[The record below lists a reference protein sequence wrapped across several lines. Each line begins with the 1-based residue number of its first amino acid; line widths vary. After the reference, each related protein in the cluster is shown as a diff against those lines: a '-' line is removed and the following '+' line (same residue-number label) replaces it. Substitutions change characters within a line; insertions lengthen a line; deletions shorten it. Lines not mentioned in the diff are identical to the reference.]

1 MVKGSQHFN
10 PDPDVET
17 IYKAMKG
24 IGTKKQA
31 IIDVLMK
38 KSNAV
43 RQQIVKSFKAQFSEG
58 TRDDVSSFVDLG
70 LALHDA
76 QDLYA
81 AGEKIRGTGEM
92 KFITILCTR
101 SAMHLMRVFEEYE
114 KIANKSIEDSIKS
127 ETHRSLEKAMLTV
140 AQDTETIPAPVSSMC
155 YVLPGAVLCAAHA
168 VPCALREAGTH
179 DGTLIRNIVSRSE
192 IDFNLIKR
200 QFKKIYG
207 KTLSSMVMVARE

>member
-1 MVKGSQHFN
+1 MGKGTPSSSHIWKLSYAEAEALDQEGPLRPPLWTERRSQARRQQAELEAQPPIEQDGVMVKGSQHFN

-76 QDLYA
+76 QCLRSMRKLPTRALRTASRVRPTGHWRRPCSQWA
-81 AGEKIRGTGEM
+81 ASVHLTALLPE
-92 KFITILCTR
+92 LC
-101 SAMHLMRVFEEYE
+101 
-114 KIANKSIEDSIKS
+114 S
-127 ETHRSLEKAMLTV
+127 EGTHRPGW
-140 AQDTETIPAPVSSMC
+140 I
-155 YVLPGAVLCAAHA
+155 LPH
-168 VPCALREAGTH
+168 PE
-179 DGTLIRNIVSRSE
+179 
-192 IDFNLIKR
+192 
-200 QFKKIYG
+200 
-207 KTLSSMVMVARE
+207 